1 MSSCVTEAGRT
12 LVLLAVA
19 LMLSTVTRLQL
30 RQRRTTNSSSWLATA
45 MNLLLS
51 TLAMLFGL
59 LVVVS
64 PTRAAKIW
72 AAGRLD
78 GLAPRRRVSFLR
90 WYRVFGVVLFLGGL
104 LSAVDSI
111 GFSSYSR

>member
-1 MSSCVTEAGRT
+1 MS
-12 LVLLAVA
+12 
-19 LMLSTVTRLQL
+19 
-30 RQRRTTNSSSWLATA
+30 
-45 MNLLLS
+45 LLLS
-51 TLAMLFGL
+51 TLAMVFGL

-78 GLAPRRRVSFLR
+78 GLAPKRRVSFLR
-90 WYRVFGVVLFLGGL
+90 WYRVFGVVVFFFGVFY
-104 LSAVDSI
+104 AVDSI